1 MLHGKRL
8 GNDMNLPMKSD
19 RESCGNE
26 ALDAL
31 LGGGLERK
39 TITQLFGEPASGKT
53 TLCLIAAVTFLRAGQ
68 IVIWIDSDGFS
79 VERFRQVAGDDAE
92 MLADRLILYEPTDFD
107 EQGSMILDA
116 DQILKTQKVGLVVMD
131 SATALYRTELERGKD
146 AMQTLT
152 RQILVLLG
160 YAKRYNIPILI
171 TNQVYVDTKTNNYVG
186 LGGTALE
193 HISKAI
199 VRLEKRE
206 SMGERRAFLVK
217 HRSLPEGAMFNFEM
231 VKNGINVVM

>member
-1 MLHGKRL
+1 
-8 GNDMNLPMKSD
+8 MNLPMKSD

-53 TLCLIAAVTFLRAGQ
+53 TLCLIAAVTCLRAGQ
-68 IVIWIDSDGFS
+68 FVIWIDSDGFS

-92 MLADRLILYEPTDFD
+92 TLADRLILYEPTDFD
-107 EQGSMILDA
+107 EQGVMILDA
-116 DQILKTQKVGLVVMD
+116 DRILKIQKVGLVVMD

-171 TNQVYVDTKTNNYVG
+171 TNQVYVDTTTNTYVG

-199 VRLEKRE
+199 VRLEKCE

-217 HRSLPEGAMFNFEM
+217 HRSRPEGAMFNFEM
-231 VKNGINVVM
+231 AKNGINVVI